1 MTYIVFLYYI
11 IHLHINLMNHCRR
24 YGNYQIIRELG
35 KGGYGEV
42 FLVQDI
48 TTSRSYAMKMLD
60 KDKITKEN
68 LEEDVLA
75 EVRSMKLARHPY
87 IVRLFEVL
95 KTNKKILLLM
105 EYMDGGDLFDAIS
118 NINKL
123 L

>member
-1 MTYIVFLYYI
+1 
-11 IHLHINLMNHCRR
+11 
-24 YGNYQIIRELG
+24 
-35 KGGYGEV
+35 
-42 FLVQDI
+42 
-48 TTSRSYAMKMLD
+48 MKMLD

-118 NINKL
+118 KINKL
-123 L
+123 F

>member
-1 MTYIVFLYYI
+1 
-11 IHLHINLMNHCRR
+11 MNHCRR

-48 TTSRSYAMKMLD
+48 TTLRSYAMKMLD

-118 NINKL
+118 KINKL
-123 L
+123 F

>member
-1 MTYIVFLYYI
+1 
-11 IHLHINLMNHCRR
+11 
-24 YGNYQIIRELG
+24 
-35 KGGYGEV
+35 
-42 FLVQDI
+42 
-48 TTSRSYAMKMLD
+48 
-60 KDKITKEN
+60 
-68 LEEDVLA
+68 
-75 EVRSMKLARHPY
+75 MKLARHPY